1 MAIGNSATAA
11 TTIPRRIMPGPT
23 LDPVITDDVLP
34 QKAQVV
40 IIGGGII
47 GISTALFLAER
58 GVKVVLCEKG
68 VLAGEQSSRNW
79 GWVRVMGRDRREIP
93 LAMASLRIWDTLDAR
108 TGGDTGFRRSGILY
122 VSETEEDIANRDAW
136 LKHARDHGVDSRQI
150 GTDET
155 AALMAGAVSRYRG
168 GLYTPSDGRAEPQKA
183 VPAIAAGARRAGA
196 HVVTHCAVRGIERSA
211 GCISAVVTEK
221 GRIEATTVVL
231 AGGAWS
237 RLFCKAVG
245 IRLPQLKVRNTV
257 LRTAPTEGGPG
268 GAGAT
273 SAYAYRKRLDGGYTI
288 ATAGA
293 NLHPV
298 VPDTFAF
305 YREFRP
311 ARQAESESVQVG
323 LSAQSWREL
332 FELNPVPL
340 DRPGAFERHRI
351 LDPRPDPRSVL
362 RAFKEVR
369 KDLPALRGVE
379 PVQIWAGLID
389 VTPDVVPVIS
399 HADTLTGLV
408 IATGFSG
415 HGFGIGPGA
424 GHLVADLVT
433 GDPPIVDPTPF
444 RLSRFSDGSP
454 IEIAPPV

>member
-1 MAIGNSATAA
+1 MT
-11 TTIPRRIMPGPT
+11 MPGPA
-23 LDPVITDDVLP
+23 LDLVETDPSLP
-34 QKAQVV
+34 GSADVV

-47 GISTALFLAER
+47 GVSTALFLAER
-58 GVKVVLCEKG
+58 GVEVVLCEKG
-68 VLAGEQSSRNW
+68 VLGGEQSSRNW

-93 LAMASLRIWDTLDAR
+93 LAMEALKIWDTLDAR
-108 TGGDTGFRRSGILY
+108 VGGETGFRRSGILY
-122 VSETEEDIANRDAW
+122 ISETEQDVANRDAW
-136 LKHARDHGVDSRQI
+136 LAIAKPHGVDSRQL
-150 GTDET
+150 TADET
-155 AALMAGAVSRYRG
+155 RERMAGAAIRYKG
-168 GLYTPSDGRAEPQKA
+168 ALYTPSDGRAEPQKA

-196 HVVTHCAVRGIERSA
+196 RIVTGCAVRGIEKSA
-211 GCISAVVTEK
+211 GRVSAVVTEK
-221 GRIEATTVVL
+221 GRIETSTVVL

-237 RLFCKAVG
+237 RLFCKGLG

-257 LRTAPTEGGPG
+257 LRTAPVEGGPD

-273 SAYAYRKRLDGGYTI
+273 ATYAYRKRIDGGYTI

-293 NLHPV
+293 NLHPL

-305 YREFRP
+305 FRDFRA
-311 ARQAESESVQVG
+311 ARRAEGEAVQAG

-332 FELNPVPL
+332 FEIASVPL

-351 LDPRPDPRSVL
+351 LDPRPDPKSVL
-362 RAFKEVR
+362 KAFEEAK
-369 KDLPALRGVE
+369 KALPKLRTVE

-399 HADTLTGLV
+399 LAQELPGLV

-424 GHLVADLVT
+424 GYLVADLVT
-433 GDPPIVDPTPF
+433 GNPPIVDPSAF
-444 RLSRFSDGSP
+444 RLSRFADGSP

>member
-1 MAIGNSATAA
+1 
-11 TTIPRRIMPGPT
+11 MPGPA
-23 LDPVITDDVLP
+23 LDPVETDASLP
-34 QKAQVV
+34 GSADVV

-47 GISTALFLAER
+47 GVSTALFLAER

-68 VLAGEQSSRNW
+68 DLGGEQSSRNW

-93 LAMASLRIWDTLDAR
+93 LAMEALKIWDTLDAR
-108 TGGDTGFRRSGILY
+108 VGGETGFRRSGILY
-122 VSETEEDIANRDAW
+122 ISETEQDVANRDAW
-136 LKHARDHGVDSRQI
+136 LALAKPHGVDSRQL
-150 GTDET
+150 TADET
-155 AALMAGAVSRYRG
+155 RERMAGAAIRYKG
-168 GLYTPSDGRAEPQKA
+168 ALYTPSDGRAEPQKA

-196 HVVTHCAVRGIERSA
+196 HIVTGCAVRGVEKSA
-211 GCISAVVTEK
+211 GRVSAVVTEK
-221 GRIEATTVVL
+221 GRIETSTVVL

-237 RLFCKAVG
+237 RLFCKGLG

-257 LRTAPTEGGPG
+257 LRTAPVEGGPA

-273 SAYAYRKRLDGGYTI
+273 ATYAYRKRLDGGYTI

-293 NLHPV
+293 NLHPL
-298 VPDTFAF
+298 VPDTLAF
-305 YREFRP
+305 FRDFRA
-311 ARQAESESVQVG
+311 ARRAEGEAVQAG

-332 FELNPVPL
+332 FEIASVPL

-351 LDPRPDPRSVL
+351 LDPRPDPKSVL
-362 RAFKEVR
+362 KAFEEAR
-369 KDLPALRGVE
+369 KALPKLRTVE

-399 HADTLTGLV
+399 HAKEVPGLV

-433 GDPPIVDPTPF
+433 GDPPIVDPSEF

>member
-1 MAIGNSATAA
+1 MT
-11 TTIPRRIMPGPT
+11 MPGPA
-23 LDPVITDDVLP
+23 LDLVETDPSLP
-34 QKAQVV
+34 GSADVV

-47 GISTALFLAER
+47 GVSTALFLAER
-58 GVKVVLCEKG
+58 GVEVVLCEKG
-68 VLAGEQSSRNW
+68 VLGGEQSSRNW

-93 LAMASLRIWDTLDAR
+93 LAMEALKIWDTLDAR
-108 TGGDTGFRRSGILY
+108 VGGETGFRRSGILY
-122 VSETEEDIANRDAW
+122 ISETEQDVANRDAW
-136 LKHARDHGVDSRQI
+136 LAIAKPHGVDSRQL
-150 GTDET
+150 TADET
-155 AALMAGAVSRYRG
+155 RERMAGAAIRYKG
-168 GLYTPSDGRAEPQKA
+168 ALYTPSDGRAEPQKA

-196 HVVTHCAVRGIERSA
+196 RIVTGCAVRGIEKSA
-211 GCISAVVTEK
+211 GRVSAVVTEK
-221 GRIEATTVVL
+221 GRIETSTVVL

-237 RLFCKAVG
+237 RLFCKGLG

-257 LRTAPTEGGPG
+257 LRTAPVEGGPD

-273 SAYAYRKRLDGGYTI
+273 ATYAYRKRIDGGYTI

-293 NLHPV
+293 NLHPL

-305 YREFRP
+305 FRDFRA
-311 ARQAESESVQVG
+311 ARRAEGEAVQAG

-332 FELNPVPL
+332 FEIASVPL

-351 LDPRPDPRSVL
+351 LDPRPDPKSVL
-362 RAFKEVR
+362 MAFEEAK
-369 KDLPALRGVE
+369 KALPKLRTVE

-399 HADTLTGLV
+399 LAQELPGLV

-433 GDPPIVDPTPF
+433 GNPPIVDPSAF
-444 RLSRFSDGSP
+444 RLSRFADGSP

>member
-1 MAIGNSATAA
+1 
-11 TTIPRRIMPGPT
+11 MPGPA
-23 LDPVITDDVLP
+23 LDLVETDPSLP
-34 QKAQVV
+34 GSADVV

-47 GISTALFLAER
+47 GVSTALFLAER
-58 GVKVVLCEKG
+58 GVEVVLCEKG
-68 VLAGEQSSRNW
+68 VLGGEQSSRNW

-93 LAMASLRIWDTLDAR
+93 LAMEALKIWDTLDAR
-108 TGGDTGFRRSGILY
+108 VGGETGFRRSGILY
-122 VSETEEDIANRDAW
+122 ISETEQDVANRDAW
-136 LKHARDHGVDSRQI
+136 LAIAKPHGVDSRQL
-150 GTDET
+150 TADET
-155 AALMAGAVSRYRG
+155 RERMAGAAIRYKG
-168 GLYTPSDGRAEPQKA
+168 ALYTPSDGRAEPQKA

-196 HVVTHCAVRGIERSA
+196 RIVTGCAVRGIEKSA
-211 GCISAVVTEK
+211 GRVSAVVTEK
-221 GRIEATTVVL
+221 GRIETSTVVL

-237 RLFCKAVG
+237 RLFCKGLG

-257 LRTAPTEGGPG
+257 LRTAPVEGGPD

-273 SAYAYRKRLDGGYTI
+273 ATYAYRKRIDGGYTI

-293 NLHPV
+293 NLHPL

-305 YREFRP
+305 FRDFRA
-311 ARQAESESVQVG
+311 ARRAEGEAVQAG

-332 FELNPVPL
+332 FEIASVPL

-351 LDPRPDPRSVL
+351 LDPRPDPKSVL
-362 RAFKEVR
+362 KAFEEAK
-369 KDLPALRGVE
+369 KALPKLRTVE

-399 HADTLTGLV
+399 LAQELPGLV

-424 GHLVADLVT
+424 GYLVADLVT
-433 GDPPIVDPTPF
+433 GNPPIVDPSAF
-444 RLSRFSDGSP
+444 RLSRFADGSP

>member
-1 MAIGNSATAA
+1 
-11 TTIPRRIMPGPT
+11 MPGPA
-23 LDPVITDDVLP
+23 LDTVITDHILAS
-34 QKAQVV
+34 KADVV

-47 GISTALFLAER
+47 GVSAALFLAER
-58 GVKVVLCEKG
+58 GVQVVLCEKG
-68 VLAGEQSSRNW
+68 VLGGEQSSRNW

-93 LAMASLRIWDTLDAR
+93 LAIEALKIWDTLDAR
-108 TGGDTGFRRSGILY
+108 VGGETGFRRSGILY
-122 VSETEEDIANRDAW
+122 ISETEQDVANREAW
-136 LKHARDHGVDSRQI
+136 LALARPYGVDSRQV
-150 GTDET
+150 GPDET
-155 AALMAGAVSRYRG
+155 SALMAGAAIRYKG
-168 GLYTPSDGRAEPQKA
+168 ALYTRSDGRAEPQKA

-196 HVVTHCAVRGIERSA
+196 HIVTGCAVRGIEKSA
-211 GCISAVVTEK
+211 GRISAVITEK
-221 GRIEATTVVL
+221 GRIETSAVVL

-237 RLFCKAVG
+237 RLFLKALG

-257 LRTAPTEGGPG
+257 LRTAPVEGGPD

-273 SAYAYRKRLDGGYTI
+273 ATYAYRKRLDGGYTI

-293 NLHPV
+293 NLHPL

-305 YREFRP
+305 FRDFRP
-311 ARQAESESVQVG
+311 ARKAESESVQVG
-323 LSAQSWREL
+323 FSAQSWREL
-332 FELNPVPL
+332 FEIAPVPL

-351 LDPRPDPRSVL
+351 LDPHPDPKSVL
-362 RAFKEVR
+362 KAFGEARKALPKLRA
-369 KDLPALRGVE
+369 VE

-399 HADTLTGLV
+399 QVDDVPGLV

-433 GDPPIVDPTPF
+433 GEKPVVDPAEF
-444 RLSRFSDGSP
+444 RLSRFSDGTP

>member
-1 MAIGNSATAA
+1 M
-11 TTIPRRIMPGPT
+11 IMPGPA
-23 LDPVITDDVLP
+23 LDPVETDASLP
-34 QKAQVV
+34 GSADVV

-68 VLAGEQSSRNW
+68 DLGGEQSSRNW

-93 LAMASLRIWDTLDAR
+93 LAMEALKIWDTLDAR
-108 TGGDTGFRRSGILY
+108 VGGETGFRRSGILY
-122 VSETEEDIANRDAW
+122 ISETEQDVANRDAW
-136 LKHARDHGVDSRQI
+136 LALAKPHGVDSRQL
-150 GTDET
+150 TADET
-155 AALMAGAVSRYRG
+155 RERMAGTAIRYKG
-168 GLYTPSDGRAEPQKA
+168 ALYTPSDGRAEPQKA

-196 HVVTHCAVRGIERSA
+196 HIVTGCAVRGVEKSA
-211 GCISAVVTEK
+211 GRVSAVVTEK
-221 GRIEATTVVL
+221 GRIEASTVVL

-237 RLFCKAVG
+237 RLFCKGLG

-257 LRTAPTEGGPG
+257 LRTAPVEGGPA

-273 SAYAYRKRLDGGYTI
+273 ATYAYRKRLDGGYTI

-293 NLHPV
+293 NLHPL
-298 VPDTFAF
+298 VPDTLAF
-305 YREFRP
+305 FRDFRA
-311 ARQAESESVQVG
+311 ARRAEGEAVQAG

-332 FELNPVPL
+332 FEIASVPL

-351 LDPRPDPRSVL
+351 LDPRPDPKSVL
-362 RAFKEVR
+362 KAFEEAR
-369 KDLPALRGVE
+369 KALPKLRTVE

-399 HADTLTGLV
+399 HAKEVPGLV

-433 GDPPIVDPTPF
+433 GDPPIVDPSEF